1 MNTNE
6 VKALRQKRAARIEEA
21 RGVLNEAKD
30 GALSTEQ
37 RTKYDAIMAD
47 VDALKGR
54 IEAEER
60 VTAEEIG
67 LQQSVREVP
76 RTEQRAAATEDEGTT
91 AFVSTPEYRQAFN
104 QWTRGG
110 VESMTP
116 EQRSVLS
123 QGRVT
128 NTEQRAQTVTTTA
141 GGYLIA
147 QQFSDKLEA
156 AMLAYGSV
164 LTSGATVM
172 NTGTGGVLMYPTV
185 NDTSNVGELL
195 AINTAAASQDVAF
208 GNLQLDAFKYS
219 SKTVL
224 VPFELLQ
231 DSEFDVPGLL
241 GRLLGERISRILNQ
255 HFTTGTGSGQPNG
268 IVTASNL
275 GVTAAGAAAI
285 TADEIANDLP
295 HSLDP
300 SYRKNAKFMFEDA
313 TLKAVKKLK
322 DSQNR
327 YLWLPGLAVRE
338 PDTIAGYPYIVN
350 QDMGSMATGVKSV
363 IFGDFSKYLIRR
375 VKGIELY
382 RIADKYIES
391 AQVGFVAFARF
402 DADLLDAGTRPVKHL
417 IQA

>member
-1 MNTNE
+1 MNRTE
-6 VKALRQKRAARIEEA
+6 VLELRRKRAALIEQA
-21 RGVLNEAKD
+21 REYVNSLGEKVTSEERAKFD
-30 GALSTEQ
+30 TM
-37 RTKYDAIMAD
+37 MAD
-47 VDALKGR
+47 ADSLKAR

-76 RTEQRAAATEDEGTT
+76 RTEQRTADQGTV
-91 AFVSTPEYRQAFN
+91 AFVNTPEYRDAMS
-104 QWTRGG
+104 QWARGG
-110 VESMTP
+110 VETLTP
-116 EQRSVLS
+116 EQRSVLA
-123 QGRVT
+123 QGRVMPGS
-128 NTEQRAQTVTTTA
+128 EQRAQTVSTTG
-141 GGYLIA
+141 GGYLLA
-147 QQFSDKLEA
+147 QQFSDKLEE

-164 LTSGATVM
+164 LTSGATIM
-172 NTGTGGVLMYPTV
+172 NTGTGAALMYPTV